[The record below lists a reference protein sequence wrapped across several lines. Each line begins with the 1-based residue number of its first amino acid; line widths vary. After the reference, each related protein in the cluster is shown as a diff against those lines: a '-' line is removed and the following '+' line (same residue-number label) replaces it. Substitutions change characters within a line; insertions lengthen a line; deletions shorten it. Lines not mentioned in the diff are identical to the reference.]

1 MKKNT
6 LVLVFLLIISFGS
19 VSANNNSA
27 NNSSAN
33 SNPGLPSKSNGRAH
47 NILSNKLPVR
57 LLSEVKKAY
66 KTYWITDLYQQGD
79 KRHPSYTI
87 TVENADRVIE
97 MRSIDSRN
105 WTILTSKIKNI

>member
-1 MKKNT
+1 MKKNS

-19 VSANNNSA
+19 VSANNSSA
-27 NNSSAN
+27 NN
-33 SNPGLPSKSNGRAH
+33 NPGLPSKSPGRAR

-57 LLSEVKKAY
+57 LLSEVKKDY
-66 KTYWITDLYQQGD
+66 KSYWITDLYQQGD
-79 KRHPSYTI
+79 KKHPSYTI

-105 WTILTSKIKNI
+105 WTILTSKIKSI